1 MRIVIVGLGVIGGGY
16 AMALKEAGYTEVY
29 GIDKNI
35 ETLRKAKSLGII
47 KEGYEDEKEIIQDA
61 DLIVLAVYPNLVKDF
76 IINNKEHFKDGAV
89 ITDVTGIKQLFINEI
104 TRILPQNID
113 FVFAHP
119 MAGREKK
126 GIDYA
131 TNQVFKGANFLITV
145 TDRNKDENLDLI
157 ENLAYKMGFKHV
169 KRICPKYHD
178 EMIAFTSQLPHAL
191 AVALINS
198 DIEGRN
204 TGEFIGDSYRDLT
217 RIANINEGL
226 WSQLFLGN
234 KNNLIKSMKAFE
246 VEFNKILKCI
256 EDEDKESLEK
266 LFIKSSKR
274 REKL

>member
-1 MRIVIVGLGVIGGGY
+1 MRIVIVGLGVVGGGY

-29 GIDKNI
+29 GIDNNI

-47 KEGYEDEKEIIQDA
+47 KEGYTDEKEIIKIA
-61 DLIVLAVYPNLVKDF
+61 DLIVLAVYPNLVKKF
-76 IINNKEHFKDGAV
+76 IINNKEDFKDGAI
-89 ITDVTGIKQLFINEI
+89 ITDVTGIKQLFIDEI
-104 TRILPQNID
+104 TSILPKNID

-131 TNQVFKGANFLITV
+131 TNKVFKGANFLITV
-145 TDRNKDENLDLI
+145 TDNNKAENLELI
-157 ENLAYKMGFKHV
+157 ENLAYKMGFKNV
-169 KRICPKYHD
+169 KKISPKYHD

-198 DIEGRN
+198 DVEGRN

-217 RIANINEGL
+217 RIANINEAL

-234 KNNLIKSMKAFE
+234 KENLLKAIYNFEEELDKIKNCLE
-246 VEFNKILKCI
+246 H
-256 EDEDKESLEK
+256 EDKEALQN
-266 LFIKSSKR
+266 LFIKSSLR
-274 REKL
+274 RERL